1 MFTEL
6 NTIASK
12 AEATIQTNRNFPE
25 HIVVKMLICKNAAPK
40 SWCLSFQMNVGKEET
55 LVLTFTSSP
64 S

>member
-1 MFTEL
+1 MFSELL

-12 AEATIQTNRNFPE
+12 AEATIQTNRNFSE
-25 HIVVKMLICKNAAPK
+25 YIVVKMISYKNAAPK
-40 SWCLSFQMNVGKEET
+40 WCLFFKTIVGKEET